1 MATDVAVRGTSGK
14 ANQRLSQKPVY
25 WCYSVFRFYFSI
37 CETVAQPFIF
47 LDTCDNFDN
56 FDQYDKKYTDVLRM

>member
-25 WCYSVFRFYFSI
+25 LCYSVVGFYFSI
-37 CETVAQPFIF
+37 CETVAQPFVF
-47 LDTCDNFDN
+47 LDRCDNFDGCN
-56 FDQYDKKYTDVLRM
+56 RSTWRFTN